1 MIANSRDDPLYYLK
15 NFQAVLS
22 WVNERYHDLLTAE
35 EREFIET
42 FPSLPEPAR
51 ALLVRMIMRK
61 GTLFRASKLNYAEIG
76 DSRAAAEPLLAAGW
90 VEADAELAFGELCG
104 LLTKAEIVAA
114 FRHHQPEAGLRK
126 PELVERLQAEAG
138 EPRGF
143 TQWCPHSDDQVY
155 MLRFM
160 AICDCLRL
168 MFFGNLRQD
177 WSEFVLADLGV
188 YRYEQ
193 VAFSPESRAFR
204 CRDDI
209 EAYLHLHA
217 CRERFEADEP
227 IANIL
232 AVLPGAYDNRWLE
245 SRRAKLLFRLG
256 QACERQGELAQAQ
269 CIYADCTH
277 PGARVRHLRVLE
289 RRERF
294 EEALALAREAELA
307 PESAAEAQHLERL
320 MPRLHR
326 KLGLPRPTRRPA
338 TDVQRIDL
346 ALDRHA
352 CRAPVELAARD
363 ALHDAS
369 APVHYVENT
378 LITALFGLLCW
389 EAIFAPLPG
398 AFFHP
403 FHSGP
408 VDLLRADFTTRRQ
421 ALFDACLG
429 KLDGAGYRDT
439 ILANYQ
445 AKRGIVS
452 PFVHW
457 EALDDTLLERALAC
471 FPPAHLRLWFERL
484 LEDIA
489 ANRAGMPDLIQFWP
503 EESRYR
509 MIEVKGPG
517 DRLQDNQKR
526 WLEFCA
532 RHAMPVAVCYVQWRD
547 HG

>member
-1 MIANSRDDPLYYLK
+1 MIANSLDDPLYYLK
-15 NFQAVLS
+15 NFKTVLS
-22 WVNERYHDLLTAE
+22 WVNDRYRDLLNTE
-35 EREFIET
+35 EREFIEV
-42 FPSLPEPAR
+42 FPALPETAQ

-61 GTLFRASKLNYAEIG
+61 GTLFRASKLSYTEIG
-76 DSRAAAEPLLAAGW
+76 DEHEAVSPLLATGW
-90 VEADAELAFGELCG
+90 VDADAVLTFEELCS
-104 LLTKAEIVAA
+104 LLTKAEIVAN
-114 FRHHQPEAGLRK
+114 FRHHQPCAALRK
-126 PELVERLQAEAG
+126 PELVEQLQPVVG
-138 EPRGF
+138 EPRCF
-143 TQWCPHSDDQVY
+143 LQWCPGSKDRVY
-155 MLRFM
+155 ALRLR
-160 AICDCLRL
+160 ALCDRLRL
-168 MFFGNLRQD
+168 MFFGNLRQG
-177 WSEFVLADLGV
+177 WSEFVLADLGI

-209 EAYLHLHA
+209 EAYLHLDA

-227 IANIL
+227 LTDIL
-232 AVLPGAYDNRWLE
+232 ATLPGAYDNAWLE

-256 QACERQGELAQAQ
+256 QTCERQGELEQARQ
-269 CIYADCTH
+269 LYADCTH

-289 RRERF
+289 RSERF
-294 EEALALAREAELA
+294 EEALALAREAERF

-326 KLGLPRPTRRPA
+326 KLGLPPPTRRAP
-338 TDVQRIDL
+338 TEVERIDL
-346 ALDRHA
+346 VLDRLV

-363 ALHDAS
+363 TLHDEQ

-408 VDLLRADFTTRRQ
+408 KDLLHPDFPTRRQ
-421 ALFDACLG
+421 ALFDACFAQLNS
-429 KLDGAGYRDT
+429 AEYRDT
-439 ILANYQ
+439 ILANYH
-445 AKRGIVS
+445 AKHGIVS
-452 PFVHW
+452 PFVYW
-457 EALDDTLLERALAC
+457 EALDMTLIERALAC
-471 FPPAHLRLWFERL
+471 LPPEHLRLWFERL

-503 EESRYR
+503 KERRYR

-517 DRLQDNQKR
+517 DRLQDNQRR
-526 WLEFCA
+526 WLDFCV
-532 RHAMPVAVCYVQWRD
+532 RHGMPVAVCYVQWQD
-547 HG
+547 A

>member
-22 WVNERYHDLLTAE
+22 WVNERYRDLVTAE

-76 DSRAAAEPLLAAGW
+76 DSREAVEPLLAAGW
-90 VEADAELAFGELCG
+90 VEADAELTFGELCG

-114 FRHHQPEAGLRK
+114 FRHLHSDAGLRK

-155 MLRFM
+155 TLRLM
-160 AICDCLRL
+160 AICDSLRL

-193 VAFSPESRAFR
+193 VAFSLESRAFR

-217 CRERFEADEP
+217 CRERFESDEP
-227 IANIL
+227 IADIL

-256 QACERQGELAQAQ
+256 QACERQGELVQAQ
-269 CIYADCTH
+269 GIYADCTH
-277 PGARVRHLRVLE
+277 PGARVRQLRVLE
-289 RRERF
+289 RLEQF
-294 EEALALAREAELA
+294 EEALALAREAELV

-320 MPRLHR
+320 MPRLRR
-326 KLGLPRPTRRPA
+326 KLGLPRPTRRPPA
-338 TDVQRIDL
+338 DIERIDL
-346 ALDRHA
+346 ILDRGT
-352 CRAPVELAARD
+352 CRAPVELAVRD

-408 VDLLRADFTTRRQ
+408 VDLLRPDFTTRRL

-429 KLDGAGYRDT
+429 KLDGAEYRDT

-457 EALDDTLLERALAC
+457 EALDDTLIERALAC
-471 FPPAHLRLWFERL
+471 FPPRHLRLWFERL

-503 EESRYR
+503 EENRYR

-526 WLEFCA
+526 WLDFCA